1 MKDSSP
7 TGHANR
13 YRIVVDT
20 CADLT
25 PQIAA
30 TLDVDILGFPY
41 IVDGVE
47 KTDDMIQYE
56 KVMPEHRIDLFDA
69 SVFACVRYLEN
80 LERQHRGKDWWDD
93 GKK

>member
-41 IVDGVE
+41 ILDGGRRSRPRSF
-47 KTDDMIQYE
+47 TT
-56 KVMPEHRIDLFDA
+56 R
-69 SVFACVRYLEN
+69 FAPV
-80 LERQHRGKDWWDD
+80 
-93 GKK
+93 